1 MLLLAHSRFRTY
13 HLSLSKSQSVLLSF
27 LTESFE
33 TIGGVPKT
41 LLVDNMKS
49 VMDEPRTR
57 YQEGKIN
64 EKFYQFSKDFNF
76 KVKPCLAGRPETKAK
91 VEAPMKFLDE
101 IHAYQ
106 GQFNYEE
113 LHRFVQKLCNRIN
126 NSYHQ
131 GTGAIPIL
139 GLEKE
144 RNLLSTL
151 PGERIR
157 DFYKINHTLVK
168 VNPSN
173 MVSYLSNQYS
183 VPPGYIGKAV
193 GLQVYDKIL
202 YMYSNTNLIAQ
213 HHLSNKKLNYDAN
226 HYTELLSRQLPN
238 KDIDEVEEL
247 ALKNLEAINEV
258 YDNEQ

>member
-1 MLLLAHSRFRTY
+1 
-13 HLSLSKSQSVLLSF
+13 
-27 LTESFE
+27 
-33 TIGGVPKT
+33 
-41 LLVDNMKS
+41 MKS

-57 YQEGKIN
+57 YQKGKIN

-106 GQFNYEE
+106 GQLNYEE
-113 LHRFVQKLCNRIN
+113 LHHFVQKLCNRIN

-151 PGERIR
+151 PSERIR
-157 DFYKINHTLVK
+157 DFYKISHTLVK

-173 MVSYLSNQYS
+173 MDNYLSNKYS
-183 VPPGYIGKAV
+183 VLQEYIGKAV
-193 GLQVYDKIL
+193 VIQL
-202 YMYSNTNLIAQ
+202 YNKTQHIYRHMNLITQ
-213 HHLSNKKLNYDAN
+213 K
-226 HYTELLSRQLPN
+226 
-238 KDIDEVEEL
+238 
-247 ALKNLEAINEV
+247 
-258 YDNEQ
+258 